1 MFARLPKQFL
11 DSPCCAP
18 HIVGAAPEEGHLV
31 AGGGC
36 QQSEPLSSFSSF
48 SCFIVL
54 SLNQPALCSTPASLG
69 LRLSTSW
76 SIFFQAG
83 FASAVALSNSVPSS
97 FIFYLTLL
105 CKSPETEE
113 TQRNIKVT
121 SQQSCQEDP
130 HHTKPVYLCI
140 FDVFHRGIAN
150 FHCVFSGD
158 GVTVLASAEQ
168 SAASCQLALQLPAHS
183 RLNHTM

>member
-31 AGGGC
+31 AGGAC

-83 FASAVALSNSVPSS
+83 FAWAVALSNSLHSS

-105 CKSPETEE
+105 CKSPETERCNWVKHWCVLLLP
-113 TQRNIKVT
+113 TIISFLRDDVKLHHNRAVKKTPIT
-121 SQQSCQEDP
+121 RSQ
-130 HHTKPVYLCI
+130 YI
-140 FDVFHRGIAN
+140 FAFLMFSTEALQIST
-150 FHCVFSGD
+150 VFSPE
-158 GVTVLASAEQ
+158 TA
-168 SAASCQLALQLPAHS
+168 
-183 RLNHTM
+183 